1 MLKERIK
8 RKEGIT
14 LIALVITI
22 IVLLI
27 LAGITISMIS
37 SQDGILCKVVEGKQ
51 KYKEATELE
60 KLNIAT
66 QAALIDGN
74 GVLKDENIK
83 KELKE
88 AFGEGNYDYLGDG
101 SVIINEKYY
110 KISDDGTAGI
120 EYANRKRC

>member
-1 MLKERIK
+1 MLKEKIK

-37 SQDGILCKVVEGKQ
+37 SQDGILGKVVEGKQ

-66 QAALIDGN
+66 QSALIDGN

-101 SVIINEKYY
+101 LVIINEKYY

>member
-37 SQDGILCKVVEGKQ
+37 SQDGILGKVVEGKQ
-51 KYKEATELE
+51 KYKETTELE

-101 SVIINEKYY
+101 LVIINEKYY
-110 KISDDGTAGI
+110 KISNDGTAGI